1 MDKFRE
7 FIDRCLSGDGQDEI
21 HQVSDLYRNLL
32 EMNYGRTWNN
42 HIPLRVPDSM
52 RDVTAFGDYN
62 KIMKLVPTANGTSAP
77 DYIGQNQYPAS
88 MPGPT
93 RDTLAETKSMFAKP
107 TVYPGPGKNAW
118 VTHNKPTAV
127 ASPDCSTKDL
137 INKSHAHQPHN
148 TEMTVASWN
157 SEPMHGFSIKAGFS
171 GPCGATI
178 NGVDAGSAGGGGS
191 TTGGGAPS
199 QS

>member
-7 FIDRCLSGDGQDEI
+7 FIDRCVEVNDLNEFK
-21 HQVSDLYRNLL
+21 QVSDLYRNLL
-32 EMNYGRTWNN
+32 EADYARNGIN
-42 HIPLRVPDSM
+42 HLPLKVPDSM

-77 DYIGQNQYPAS
+77 DYIGQNPYPAT

-93 RDTLAETKSMFAKP
+93 RDMAAEAREMFAKP
-107 TVYPGPGKNAW
+107 TVIKKPGQEAW
-118 VTHNKPTAV
+118 VTKNKPNVV
-127 ASPDCSTKDL
+127 ATPKCDIKSL
-137 INKSHAHQPHN
+137 IDKSRDHQPCN
-148 TEMTVASWN
+148 TEMTVATWN

-178 NGVDAGSAGGGGS
+178 NGVDAGSSGDGGAAGGQ
-191 TTGGGAPS
+191 AAN
-199 QS
+199 

>member
-7 FIDRCLSGDGQDEI
+7 FLDRCIGSNELDDI
-21 HQVSDLYRNLL
+21 KKVSDLYRNLL
-32 EMNYGRTWNN
+32 EADYARNGIG
-42 HIPLRVPDSM
+42 HLPLKVPDSM

-77 DYIGQNQYPAS
+77 DYIGQNQYPAT

-93 RDTLAETKSMFAKP
+93 RDMAEEARKMFAKP
-107 TVYPGPGKNAW
+107 TVIKKPGEEAW
-118 VTHNKPTAV
+118 VTKNRPNIV
-127 ASPDCSTKDL
+127 APNCSTNDL
-137 INKSHAHQPHN
+137 IKTSRAHRPYN
-148 TEMTVASWN
+148 TEMTVATWN

-178 NGVDAGSAGGGGS
+178 NGVDAGGSGDGGTAAGGQPAS
-191 TTGGGAPS
+191 
-199 QS
+199 